1 MEERQAFEAEWKHD
15 HFDDRKGKSYKLCK
29 IELKIFFEK
38 LPKLLILASPP
49 AQPKPSPFLF
59 LEIFTSNIHFDNL
72 SSHPFSNMCLL
83 PLNIW
88 LGNSQVY
95 PSQLVLWLHSEIWSL
110 FFSPWLPLLSS
121 PLHYV
126 TLCMTPAHVARP
138 LLSTAPLSIGRR
150 NQWGPPHTALDS
162 ALLNTSHVSFS
173 YRNSDWFRCHTQTT
187 SMNSNM
193 PVPRSLFARKR
204 RKHWSFWR
212 IK

>member
-1 MEERQAFEAEWKHD
+1 MFASWD
-15 HFDDRKGKSYKLCK
+15 
-29 IELKIFFEK
+29 
-38 LPKLLILASPP
+38 LI
-49 AQPKPSPFLF
+49 
-59 LEIFTSNIHFDNL
+59 T
-72 SSHPFSNMCLL
+72 
-83 PLNIW
+83 
-88 LGNSQVY
+88 V
-95 PSQLVLWLHSEIWSL
+95 

-162 ALLNTSHVSFS
+162 ALLNTCHVSFS

-212 IK
+212 IKYKLRFNLKYECKWNNKDDFLLFFLFPFPRMCPQADLRGTINSHE